1 MKNVSK
7 TGKASFWKVP
17 PKRGHLKYTQDGG
30 KTEQEYSQI
39 FQVPE
44 NLKTLLNNLKLTP
57 PYTSPRQSGEILVV
71 NSQFNLTSPNQLNM
85 DPASRK
91 R

>member
-17 PKRGHLKYTQDGG
+17 PKWRHLKYTQDGG
-30 KTEQEYSQI
+30 KMEEYSQI

-44 NLKTLLNNLKLTP
+44 NLKTLLNNLKFTP
-57 PYTSPRQSGEILVV
+57 PYTSPRQSEEILVV
-71 NSQFNLTSPNQLNM
+71 NSQFNLTSPNQLNI

-91 R
+91 Q

>member
-1 MKNVSK
+1 MSK

-17 PKRGHLKYTQDGG
+17 PKRGHPKYTQDGG
-30 KTEQEYSQI
+30 KTEQGYSQI